1 VNLTRFG
8 VWAGYQAIGADNAGE
23 AARLAQDLGFGAF
36 WLGGSPEVDELRP
49 LLDATETLVAATG
62 IVNICKSDPAVVA
75 RQADALAREHEDR
88 SLIGVGAGHPE
99 ANSDYRRPRHAMV
112 EFLDVLDAAP
122 APLPA
127 AGRVLAA
134 LGPKML
140 DLAGERSLGSHP
152 YFINVEHTRF
162 ARDRMGSG
170 HLLAPELACVVETD
184 VETARASARR
194 YAALYLGLTNYT
206 NNLLRFGFTEQDIA
220 DGGSDRLIDTVIP
233 HGSAGEIAEV
243 VHAHLEAGADHV
255 CLQSVG
261 DSGVPRGQ
269 WTALAGAL
277 GL

>member
-1 VNLTRFG
+1 MNLTRFG
-8 VWAGYQAIGADNAGE
+8 VWAGYRAIGVENAGE

-36 WLGGSPEVDELRP
+36 WLGGSPEVEELRP

-62 IVNICKSDPAVVA
+62 IVNIWKSDPAAVA
-75 RQADALAREHEDR
+75 EQADALTREHEDR
-88 SLIGVGAGHPE
+88 TLIGVGAGHPE
-99 ANSDYRRPRHAMV
+99 ATSDYRRPRHAMV
-112 EFLDVLDAAP
+112 EFLDSLDAAP
-122 APLPA
+122 APVPV

-152 YFINVEHTRF
+152 YFIDVEHTRF
-162 ARDRMGSG
+162 ARERLSSG
-170 HLLAPELACVVETD
+170 QLLAPEVACVVESD
-184 VETARASARR
+184 VETARAQARE

-206 NNLLRFGFTEQDIA
+206 NNLLRFGFTQSDIA

-261 DSGVPRGQ
+261 VSGVPRAQ

>member
-1 VNLTRFG
+1 MNLTRFG
-8 VWAGYQAIGADNAGE
+8 VWASYRAIGVDNAGE

-36 WLGGSPEVDELRP
+36 WLGGSPEVEDLRP

-62 IVNICKSDPAVVA
+62 IVNIWKSDPAVVA
-75 RQADALAREHEDR
+75 RQADALARDHEDR

-99 ANSDYRRPRHAMV
+99 ANRDYSRPRHATA

-152 YFINVEHTRF
+152 YFIDVEHTRF
-162 ARDRMGSG
+162 ARERLGQG
-170 HLLAPELACVVETD
+170 RLLAPELACVVETD
-184 VETARASARR
+184 VEAARRSARE
-194 YAALYLGLTNYT
+194 YAAMYLGLTNYT
-206 NNLLRFGFTEQDIA
+206 SNLLRFGFTQSDIA
-220 DGGSDRLIDTVIP
+220 DGGSDRLIDAVIP

-261 DSGVPRGQ
+261 VSGVPRAP